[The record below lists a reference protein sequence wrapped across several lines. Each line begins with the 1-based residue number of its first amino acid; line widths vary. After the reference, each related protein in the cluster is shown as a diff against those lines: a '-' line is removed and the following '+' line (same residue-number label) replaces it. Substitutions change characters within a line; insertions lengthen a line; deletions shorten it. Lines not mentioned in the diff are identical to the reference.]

1 MSNQDSDKSNEQK
14 KWEQLTRREFVKY
27 SAGTAA
33 CISMGTF
40 GYGCSGNG
48 GGSQILQYPIASDVF
63 TTRQRVIVA
72 DTIPGANTVYPWEI
86 PKFKDNGYG
95 AWHYERGIDSGKQT
109 DIMPAGYSAT
119 AVTNTAKLLNF
130 FTITDIHITD
140 KESPAQLIYLAVKDF
155 NVAPNPSIY
164 SPVML
169 YTTHVLDAAIQTVN
183 ALHKQD
189 AFDCGISLG
198 DAANDGQY
206 NEMRWYIDVID
217 GKVITPSSGG
227 HAGAET
233 IDYQRPY
240 KAAGL
245 DKSIPW
251 YETIGNHDHLWLYV
265 PGDNYIQQ
273 AYTSANILQ
282 LGDVQLDP
290 NAINE
295 RTYYMGVLDGNTPYG
310 NIIGAGPVS
319 TTNPITIVADPNRR
333 SFWGTRSGSMS
344 EFLTTSS
351 NPVGHGYTQTNVD
364 NDFACYSFEPKQNMP
379 LKIIMLDDTQNQKD
393 IHVTGNAHGSLDQP
407 RYEWLV
413 RELDQGQAEGKLMI
427 IAAHI
432 PIGVAAPGAFD
443 SWSPDAY
450 VTEPQL
456 IAKLQTYPNLILWI
470 SGHRH
475 YNQVTP
481 FKSPDPSHPELG
493 FWQVETAS
501 LRDFPQQFRTFR
513 IVRNSDNT
521 ISIIITCVDPAVRE
535 GSPASIS
542 RSYSV
547 AAQQI
552 YKITLLPSSNLAH
565 VYNAELIKQLSP
577 EMQTKIQNFGTP
589 IRQ

>member
-27 SAGTAA
+27 SVGTAA

-119 AVTNTAKLLNF
+119 AVTNTAQLLNF